1 MNEDQKR
8 EIPDSPIKPLHDYVV
23 VKRIQVKAS
32 KILTLPGSDDG
43 KFNAIVVAVGPGRV
57 TDQVGPDGELL
68 LNKPTVKRGD
78 IVFMNPQAVHHF
90 KLHGHEFAILNHFQ
104 VFGVL
109 DETVE
114 AQLESN
120 AIGNILTSTGK
131 ISG

>member
-1 MNEDQKR
+1 MSEEPKR
-8 EIPDSPIKPLHDYVV
+8 EIPASPIKPLHDYVV

-32 KILTLPGSDDG
+32 KVLTLPGSDDG

-68 LNKPTVKRGD
+68 LNKPTCKVGD

-109 DETVE
+109 DEAVE
-114 AQLESN
+114 ADLEAN
-120 AIGNILTSTGK
+120 AVGNLLTTKGV
-131 ISG
+131 IHG